1 MNKYQKEYL
10 KQYIKDEE
18 KTLEKIKEVYENA
31 LKQVDQKIEELM
43 KHTEMQSKIY
53 QLKYQKALK
62 KQIEAILND
71 IDLFPTIYDYLENC
85 YYNGYIGVMYDLS
98 NQDIPLIIPIDQE
111 QVVNALIK
119 ETKLTDGLYKRL
131 GYNIKVLAKE
141 INEEISKGIAT
152 SMSFADVSRN
162 INARFKVGR
171 YKSYL
176 IARTEGHRVMT
187 TASYHAQLQARDK
200 GCDIVKQWDSTLDG
214 RTRPSHRVVDGE
226 IRELDEKFSNG
237 LLYPS
242 DPSGKASEVCNCRCA
257 LLQRAT
263 WNLGEKELQ
272 TQKERAEYF
281 GLDKSKNFN
290 EFKEKYL
297 KTKESED

>member
-10 KQYIKDEE
+10 KQYIKDE
-18 KTLEKIKEVYENA
+18 KLTLDEIKKVYEKA
-31 LKQVDQKIEELM
+31 LDEVNKKIEELT
-43 KHTEMQSKIY
+43 KHKEMQSKIY
-53 QLKYQKALK
+53 QKKYQEALQ

-71 IDLFPTIYDYLENC
+71 IDLFPTVYDYLENC
-85 YYNGYIGVMYDLS
+85 YHNGYIGVMYDLS
-98 NQDIPLIIPIDQE
+98 NQDIPLILPIDQE
-111 QVVNALIK
+111 QVVNAIIK
-119 ETKLTDGLYKRL
+119 ETKLTDGLYERL
-131 GYNIKVLAKE
+131 GYNKKWLAKQ
-141 INEEISKGIAT
+141 INKEVSKGIAT
-152 SMSFADVSRN
+152 SMPFLDVARN
-162 INARFKVGR
+162 INAQFKIGR
-171 YKSYL
+171 NKAYL

-187 TASYHAQLQARDK
+187 TASYHAQLSAKDK

-226 IRELDEKFSNG
+226 IRELEEKFSNG

-242 DPSGKASEVCNCRCA
+242 DPSGRAEEVINCRCA

-281 GLDKSKNFN
+281 GLDKSKNFKD
-290 EFKEKYL
+290 FKEKYL